1 MDKQLFNLS
10 VHITKVWLEN
20 MITLIPLFM
29 QVSFTKKEK
38 KNELKPKM
46 GRRRDQVSYI
56 TFSILHLTL
65 LCKQQKKCLIM
76 LTFRFLHKMM

>member
-1 MDKQLFNLS
+1 
-10 VHITKVWLEN
+10 
-20 MITLIPLFM
+20 MITLIPLLM

-46 GRRRDQVSYI
+46 GRGRDQFSYI

-76 LTFRFLHKMM
+76 LTLRFLLHKMM

>member
-1 MDKQLFNLS
+1 
-10 VHITKVWLEN
+10 
-20 MITLIPLFM
+20 M

-38 KNELKPKM
+38 KKKELKPKM
-46 GRRRDQVSYI
+46 GRGRDQVSYI

-76 LTFRFLHKMM
+76 LIFRLLLHKMM

>member
-20 MITLIPLFM
+20 MITLIPLLM

-38 KNELKPKM
+38 KM
-46 GRRRDQVSYI
+46 S
-56 TFSILHLTL
+56 
-65 LCKQQKKCLIM
+65 
-76 LTFRFLHKMM
+76 